1 MGFFTWL
8 FGKRQAP
15 EQSEKVKFDF
25 LIYDEYEEIDH
36 NQWYQKS
43 SWTNKNFVSYKGI
56 WDSDWKWSDEGK
68 VKVVGLSHGSR
79 SAHFMLLA
87 REKNF
92 KMYLERETENPVN
105 PNALKVMASVE
116 GDDGL
121 VSRHVGYLP
130 DDVANKYAGID
141 LDIRPDSA
149 FLPTSNDMNLGVKV
163 ALLVRSARYL
173 KNKKI

>member
-1 MGFFTWL
+1 
-8 FGKRQAP
+8 
-15 EQSEKVKFDF
+15 
-25 LIYDEYEEIDH
+25 
-36 NQWYQKS
+36 
-43 SWTNKNFVSYKGI
+43 
-56 WDSDWKWSDEGK
+56 
-68 VKVVGLSHGSR
+68 
-79 SAHFMLLA
+79 
-87 REKNF
+87 
-92 KMYLERETENPVN
+92 
-105 PNALKVMASVE
+105 MASVE